1 MLSKFDDFPIHQT
14 SEPLMVPNTSDRNF
28 YNRTWF
34 NGYAPDGSFYFGIGI
49 AIYPHRGIMD
59 CAFSVVRP
67 NEPQYCFFG
76 SRKIPSD
83 LSETIVGPFELQI
96 SSPMR
101 SAKVSLKS
109 NISGLSCELMFDAKT
124 QPIQEARQVLWSGT
138 RRVMDATRFA
148 QFGQWNGEIK
158 TPSGKIEV
166 IPSNTIG
173 TKDRSWGVRN
183 VGEPEFGGAP
193 KQPGGICF
201 IWAPLVWKDHVSH
214 AIFFD
219 DKDGQPIVR
228 EGLEAP
234 LYEVETLSKNIHE
247 DILTKFAASHSIEYE
262 ENTRWAKRAEIS
274 LTNLDGDIKTISLEP
289 RLRFMMKGLG
299 YGHPE
304 WKQGVWKGN
313 LEIGH
318 DCFELDK
325 LDPLSP
331 ENLHIQQ
338 VVGANDGGKQGVGVL
353 EQIIFGP
360 YAPAGFKGFNDG
372 FSKG

>member
-1 MLSKFDDFPIHQT
+1 
-14 SEPLMVPNTSDRNF
+14 
-28 YNRTWF
+28 
-34 NGYAPDGSFYFGIGI
+34 
-49 AIYPHRGIMD
+49 MD

-76 SRKIPSD
+76 SRKIPKD
-83 LSETIVGPFELQI
+83 HSETIVGPFELEI
-96 SSPMR
+96 TSPMR

-109 NISGLSCELMFDAKT
+109 NISGLSCELVFEAKT
-124 QPIQEARQVLWSGT
+124 QPIQEARQALWSGS
-138 RRVMDATRFA
+138 RRIMDATRFA
-148 QFGQWNGEIK
+148 QFGQWTGEIK

-166 IPSNTIG
+166 IPSDTIG

-183 VGEPEFGGAP
+183 VGEPELGGAP
-193 KQPGGICF
+193 KLPSGICF
-201 IWAPLVWKDHVSH
+201 IWAPLVWNDYVSH

-219 DKDGQPIVR
+219 DKDGFPIVR

-234 LYEVETLSKNIHE
+234 LYEVKTISEKIDE
-247 DILTKFAASHSIEYE
+247 DIITKFAASHSLDYE
-262 ENTRWAKRAEIS
+262 KNTRWAQKAEIAF
-274 LTNLDGDIKTISLEP
+274 TNLDGDKKIISLKP

-313 LEIGH
+313 LEIGQ
-318 DCFELDK
+318 DCFELEK
-325 LDPLSP
+325 LDPLLP

-338 VVGANDGGKQGVGVL
+338 VVGANDGQNQGVGVL

-360 YAPAGFKGFNDG
+360 YSPAGFKGFNDG
-372 FSKG
+372 FSES

>member
-76 SRKIPSD
+76 SRKIPKD
-83 LSETIVGPFELQI
+83 HSETVVGPFELEI
-96 SSPMR
+96 ISPMR

-109 NISGLSCELMFDAKT
+109 NISGLSCELVFEAKT

-148 QFGQWNGEIK
+148 QFGQWTGEIK

-183 VGEPEFGGAP
+183 VGEPELGGAP
-193 KQPGGICF
+193 KLPSGICF
-201 IWAPLVWKDHVSH
+201 IWAPLVWNDYVSH

-219 DKDGQPIVR
+219 DKDGHPIVR
-228 EGLEAP
+228 ESLEAP
-234 LYEVETLSKNIHE
+234 LYEVKTLSEKIE
-247 DILTKFAASHSIEYE
+247 DDIIKKFAASHHIDFE
-262 ENTRWAKRAEIS
+262 ENTRWAKMAEIA
-274 LTNLDGDIKTISLEP
+274 LTNLDGGKKIISLEP

-313 LEIGH
+313 LEIGQ
-318 DCFELDK
+318 DCF
-325 LDPLSP
+325 
-331 ENLHIQQ
+331 
-338 VVGANDGGKQGVGVL
+338 
-353 EQIIFGP
+353 
-360 YAPAGFKGFNDG
+360 
-372 FSKG
+372 

>member
-14 SEPLMVPNTSDRNF
+14 SEPLLVPNTSDRNF

-34 NGYAPDGSFYFGIGI
+34 NGYDPDGSFYFGIGI

-67 NEPQYCFFG
+67 DEPQYCFFG
-76 SRKIPSD
+76 SKKIPED
-83 LSETIVGPFELQI
+83 PSETTVGPFKLEI
-96 SSPMR
+96 TSPMR

-109 NISGLSCELMFDAKT
+109 NISGLSCELIFHAKT
-124 QPIQEARQVLWSGT
+124 QPIQEARQVLWSGS

-148 QFGQWNGEIK
+148 QFGQWAGEIK
-158 TPSGKIEV
+158 TPSGKIQVLPNE
-166 IPSNTIG
+166 TIG
-173 TKDRSWGVRN
+173 TKDRSWGLRN
-183 VGEPEFGGAP
+183 VGEPEVGGAP
-193 KQPGGICF
+193 KLPRGICF
-201 IWAPLVWKDHVSH
+201 IWAPLVWKDHVTH

-219 DKDGQPIVR
+219 DKEGQPLVR
-228 EGLEAP
+228 EGLKAP
-234 LYEVETLSKNIHE
+234 LYSVETLSNKISE
-247 DILTKFAASHSIEYE
+247 DPIERFEAAHKIEYE
-262 ENTRWAKRAEIS
+262 ENTRWAKMAEIS
-274 LTNLDGDIKTISLEP
+274 LTNLEGNTKTIFLEP

-325 LDPLSP
+325 LNPLLP

-338 VVGANDGGKQGVGVL
+338 VVGANAGEKQGVGVL
-353 EQIIFGP
+353 EQIVFGP
-360 YAPAGFKGFNDG
+360 YSPAGFKGVNDG

>member
-76 SRKIPSD
+76 SRKIPKD
-83 LSETIVGPFELQI
+83 HSETVVGPFGLEI
-96 SSPMR
+96 TSPMR
-101 SAKVSLKS
+101 SAQVSLKS
-109 NISGLSCELMFDAKT
+109 NISGLSCELVFEAKT

-148 QFGQWNGEIK
+148 QFGQWTGEIK

-173 TKDRSWGVRN
+173 TKDRSWGVRS
-183 VGEPEFGGAP
+183 VGEPELGGVP
-193 KQPGGICF
+193 KLPTGICF
-201 IWAPLVWKDHVSH
+201 IWAPLVWNDYVSH

-219 DKDGQPIVR
+219 DKDGHPIVR

-234 LYEVETLSKNIHE
+234 LYEVKTLSEKIE
-247 DILTKFAASHSIEYE
+247 DDIIKKFAASHRMDFE
-262 ENTRWAKRAEIS
+262 ENTRKAKMAEIA
-274 LTNLDGDIKTISLEP
+274 LTNLDGGKKIISLEP

-313 LEIGH
+313 LEIGQ
-318 DCFELDK
+318 DCFELEE
-325 LDPLSP
+325 LDPLLP

-338 VVGANDGGKQGVGVL
+338 VVGADDGQNQGVGVL

-360 YAPAGFKGFNDG
+360 YSPAGFKGFNDG
-372 FSKG
+372 FSNN